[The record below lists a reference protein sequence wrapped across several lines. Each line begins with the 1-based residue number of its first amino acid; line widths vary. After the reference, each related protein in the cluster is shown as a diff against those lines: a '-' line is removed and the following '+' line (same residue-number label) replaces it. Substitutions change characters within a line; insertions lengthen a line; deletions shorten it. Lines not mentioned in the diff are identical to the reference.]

1 MFVYRARGAVGLG
14 LGASVMEWP
23 GAHGI
28 RAIGVGLGDS
38 VIVFGLGHWVK
49 GEARA
54 IHWGE
59 CQGGWGYV
67 WALARWG
74 LARDSGRGGR
84 ARGFGDGLGGL
95 G

>member
-59 CQGGWGYV
+59 CQGGWAMY
-67 WALARWG
+67 G
-74 LARDSGRGGR
+74 LWPGGGWQGIRAVGVGRGDSVMG
-84 ARGFGDGLGGL
+84 
-95 G
+95 